1 MFYSN
6 LTVSHS
12 SLSIRDFRK
21 MVGLLSRESVLFY
34 IKLEEKRFF
43 FLPPGILEKH

>member
-6 LTVSHS
+6 VTLEHS

-21 MVGLLSRESVLFY
+21 MVGLLSRESALFY
-34 IKLEEKRFF
+34 K
-43 FLPPGILEKH
+43 